1 MDGHQYEHRCA
12 AYLKS
17 IGYTNVTV
25 TPGSGDQGIDILAN
39 KAGEKYGIQCKYYEG
54 SVGNKAVQEAFAGSK
69 FYDCDQAMVITNS
82 TFTRSAV
89 ELAQKL
95 GVILKSGVDAIVL
108 QNAAATKQK
117 AVSPADVRRA
127 RLEQIEQMLQE
138 RDRALRAKYPE
149 DPAQDAQIDQ
159 YVHSRREMIRL
170 LGRSMNDRI
179 RITAEYMQT
188 KITLESMRSLRDP
201 RLTEDKENIRA
212 VVKSTGEHARIKLEE
227 ADAYATEQLSMGI
240 PEASVEKLI
249 DLIEYIYREGTFE
262 ASINSQ
268 VIAKT
273 NWTAKHTKIL
283 EKWRDL
289 RRELPS
295 AVAARERAAEDFHI
309 RPLLKTQRQT
319 NKQLLQVREA
329 IEELQAAIASR
340 ESGLSSSKTELAKI
354 RLELEALQRSIST
367 QKRLL
372 EEGSAP
378 HSRKLAALSAQIE
391 TLTEREANLT
401 STLNSLGLL
410 AFTRK
415 KALRAEIAR
424 VTVEIGELTA
434 QRIECERELQVITDK
449 HQEIIRP
456 LQAKHETLLLAKQQ
470 LQSMIRQLEEDL
482 KYSITEKKLA
492 AKEKELAE
500 LTQVLS
506 ECGKNL
512 ETAHEDYLLHRYE
525 YLFLP

>member
-1 MDGHQYEHRCA
+1 MNGHQYEHRCA

-25 TPGSGDQGIDILAN
+25 TPGSGDQGIDIIAH

-95 GVILKSGVDAIVL
+95 GVILKSGVDAIAL
-108 QNAAATKQK
+108 QNAASAKQK
-117 AVSPADVRRA
+117 AVSPADARRA
-127 RLEQIEQMLQE
+127 RLEQIEQMLLEQ
-138 RDRALRAKYPE
+138 DRSLRAKYPE

-159 YVHSRREMIRL
+159 YVQGRREMIRL
-170 LGRSMNDRI
+170 LGRSMQDRI
-179 RITAEYMQT
+179 RITTDDMQT
-188 KITLESMRSLRDP
+188 KITMQSMRSLRDP

-212 VVKSTGEHARIKLEE
+212 VVKSTGEHARIQLEE

-240 PEASVEKLI
+240 SEASVNKLI
-249 DLIEYIYREGTFE
+249 DLIEYIYHEGVFS

-273 NWTAKHTKIL
+273 SWTAKHTKIL
-283 EKWRDL
+283 DKWRDL

-295 AVAARERAAEDFHI
+295 AVAARERAAEDFYI

-319 NKQLLQVREA
+319 KKQLLQAREA
-329 IEELQAAIASR
+329 VEGLQAVLSSMESSLISSRKELAQMRSEQDELQQQISAQ
-340 ESGLSSSKTELAKI
+340 E
-354 RLELEALQRSIST
+354 RLQA
-367 QKRLL
+367 
-372 EEGSAP
+372 EESAP
-378 HSRKLAALSAQIE
+378 TARKLASLSAQIQA
-391 TLTEREANLT
+391 LTEQNAGLT

-424 VTVEIGELTA
+424 ATVEIGELTA
-434 QRIECERELQVITDK
+434 QQLEWERELQSITDK
-449 HQEIIRP
+449 HQEIIQP
-456 LQAKHETLLLAKQQ
+456 LQEKRETLLRMEQQ
-470 LQSMIRQLEEDL
+470 LQMMIHQFEEDL
-482 KYSITEKKLA
+482 KYGITEKKLA
-492 AKEKELAE
+492 AKQKKFTE
-500 LTQVLS
+500 LTQILS
-506 ECGKNL
+506 ECEKKL

-525 YLFLP
+525 YLTLP